1 MPFTVHRSHKE
12 IRMQLGFIGLGA
24 MGNAMALNL
33 IKGGHAVS
41 VWARRPE
48 AAKPL
53 LDAGATACASPAE
66 LAARS
71 EAVFTMVTTTA
82 DVEQVLLG
90 PAGVIEAARPGS
102 VVVIL
107 ATISPGAT
115 RRIGAKLAEGGVET
129 LDAPVSGG
137 PVGATDGTLSI
148 MVGGKP
154 DVFERV
160 KPLFQCLGKTI
171 VHLGELGAGQV
182 TKACNQ
188 LALVVTIQAVAE
200 ALALARRAGVDPG
213 KVREALLG
221 GLAQSRALEVL
232 GSRMVERDFAPGM
245 EARLHHKD
253 MGIVLELAHEL
264 GIPLP
269 AAALATQQLNALI
282 GAGGGRRD
290 PAALIE
296 VLERMSEVRPG

>member
-1 MPFTVHRSHKE
+1 MR
-12 IRMQLGFIGLGA
+12 LGFIGLGA

-33 IKGGHAVS
+33 IKGGHSLS

-48 AAKPL
+48 ATKPL

-290 PAALIE
+290 PAGLIE